1 MNPYWKDR
9 GVPWEYDPGPPR
21 NRKWPRLFAETPNY
35 RQLGKVVLG
44 KERFRWHF
52 GPMFYRGRLQD
63 NSVKVLIIG
72 QEGAQ
77 DESLAH
83 RAFTGGTG
91 SRMQHF
97 LNVLGITR
105 SYLFL
110 NTFVYPIFGQYD
122 APLRWL
128 AQHPDSPIVQHRH
141 ELFDY
146 VLERNDVH
154 LVVAVGNAAKES
166 VVTWVASRGGSCPAG
181 SSDVSQCTADALGPH
196 TRIVG
201 VMHPGGAGQGGSV
214 AAIVADFR
222 RALEKI
228 KQWAIDAPDW
238 LPPDPDGGRQL
249 DQPYRYRSAPIPFRD
264 FAYGAPWRL
273 GYGGTTSNRRD
284 GQRSIQIFSAGGV
297 YNNQGVHLRY
307 PGSADGSPEGYAAL
321 PGDLPY
327 EPPRVAYREYDRG
340 PSPGMARLF
349 MGGSAGL
356 AWPDLEA
363 LGLRAHVS
371 FGYGPIYRGRPEQA
385 RVLILAD
392 QQSHD
397 DLFTGRALTGE
408 CGQRLQAYLA
418 AMGIY
423 TCYAVIRILPVDIL
437 GEDEAAVATAMH
449 HPQTQAMYQAIV
461 DRIRVQRETPRL
473 LLALGPHARDL
484 ATRLRLDSLPIVPL
498 KAWSE
503 AGALADWQAQL
514 DTIRHLDYQPEVEV
528 PSFTYDGERGQIPSF
543 DLPYGVLRW
552 QGTSGDRAQ
561 GAIKSQTETNS
572 FDYYKLTMPRWASQL
587 APAPLSPQ
595 EETAVSRAP

>member
-9 GVPWEYDPGPPR
+9 GVPWAHDPGPPK

-35 RQLGKVVLG
+35 RQLSKVVLG
-44 KERFRWHF
+44 QERFRWHF
-52 GPMFYRGRLQD
+52 GPLFYRGRLQD
-63 NSVKVLIIG
+63 NAVKVLIIG

-91 SRMQHF
+91 ARMQHF
-97 LNVLGITR
+97 LNVLGMTR

-166 VVTWVASRGGSCPAG
+166 VVTWVTSRGGICPAG
-181 SSDVSQCTADALGPH
+181 SSDVSQCTANSLGPH

-201 VMHPGGAGQGGSV
+201 VMHPGAAGQGGSI
-214 AAIVADFR
+214 ASIIADFQ
-222 RALEKI
+222 RAIEQI
-228 KQWAIDAPDW
+228 KQWAIDDPNW
-238 LPPDPDGGRQL
+238 LPPDPDGVRQL
-249 DQPYRYRSAPIPFRD
+249 DQPYRYSSASIPFRD
-264 FAYGAPWRL
+264 FAYGIPWRL
-273 GYGGTTSNRRD
+273 GRGGTSSNRRD
-284 GQRSIQIFSAGGV
+284 GQRSIQIFSAGGA
-297 YNNQGVHLRY
+297 YNNQGISLRY
-307 PGSADGSPEGYAAL
+307 IHNADGTPEGYAAQ

-327 EPPRVAYREYDRG
+327 EPARVAYRAYDRG

-349 MGGSAGL
+349 MSGSAGL
-356 AWPDLEA
+356 AWPDFGA
-363 LGLRAHVS
+363 LDLQTHAS
-371 FGYGPIYRGRPEQA
+371 FGFGPIYRGRPEQA
-385 RVLILAD
+385 QVLILAD

-408 CGQRLQAYLA
+408 CGQRLQAYLE
-418 AMGIY
+418 AMGIFTRY
-423 TCYAVIRILPVDIL
+423 VVIRILPVDTL
-437 GEDEAAVATAMH
+437 GEDVAAVATAVQ

-461 DRIRVQRETPRL
+461 DRIRAQKEAPQL
-473 LLALGPHARDL
+473 LLALGPHARNL
-484 ATRLRLDSLPIVPL
+484 AARLDLDSLPIVPL
-498 KAWSE
+498 KTWLE

-514 DTIRHLDYQPEVEV
+514 NNIRHLDYQPEVEN
-528 PSFTYDGERGQIPSF
+528 PSFTYDGRRGQIPSL
-543 DLPYGVLRW
+543 DLPYGTLCW

-561 GAIKSQTETNS
+561 RGIAQQTDS
-572 FDYYKLTMPRWASQL
+572 FDYYKLSMPRWVSQL
-587 APAPLSPQ
+587 PPVPLSPQ
-595 EETAVSRAP
+595 EEAAVSQAP

>member
-9 GVPWEYDPGPPR
+9 GNPWEYDPGPPK
-21 NRKWPRLFAETPNY
+21 NRRWARLFAETPNY
-35 RQLGKVVLG
+35 RQISKAVLG

-97 LNVLGITR
+97 LNVLGITQ

-110 NTFVYPIFGQYD
+110 NTFIYPIFGQYD
-122 APLRWL
+122 STLRWV

-141 ELFDY
+141 EIFNY
-146 VLERNDVH
+146 VLERNDLR

-166 VVTWVASRGGSCPAG
+166 VVTWVTSRGGICPAG
-181 SSDVSQCTADALGPH
+181 SSDVSQCSANVLGSH

-214 AAIVADFR
+214 SAIIAAFK
-222 RALEKI
+222 RALDQI
-228 KQWAIDAPDW
+228 KQWVADDPQW
-238 LPPDPDGGRQL
+238 LPPDPDGTQQL
-249 DQPYRYRSAPIPFRD
+249 DQPFRYRSVPIPFRD
-264 FAYGAPWRL
+264 FAYGIPWRL
-273 GYGGTTSNRRD
+273 GRGGTSSNRRD
-284 GQRSIQIFSAGGV
+284 GQRSIQIFSDDGT
-297 YNNQGVHLRY
+297 YNNKGVSLQY
-307 PGSADGSPEGYAAL
+307 SGSADGSQEGYDEQ

-327 EPPRVAYREYDRG
+327 EPPRVSFLEFDQG
-340 PSPGMARLF
+340 LSPSTARLF
-349 MGGSAGL
+349 AGGNAGL
-356 AWPDLEA
+356 AWPDYKS
-363 LGLRAHVS
+363 LGLRAQVS
-371 FGYGPIYRGRPEQA
+371 FGFGPIYRGRPEQA

-408 CGQRLQAYLA
+408 AGQRLQAFLK
-418 AMGIY
+418 AMGII
-423 TCYAVIRILPVDIL
+423 TCYVVIRILPVDIL
-437 GEDEAAVATAMH
+437 GEDATKVTLAVQ

-461 DRIRVQRETPRL
+461 DRIRAQAVAPQL
-473 LLALGPHARDL
+473 MLSLGPHSRDL
-484 ATRLRLDSLPIVPL
+484 AARLNLDSLPKVPL

-503 AGALADWQAQL
+503 PGSLADWQAGL
-514 DTIRHLDYQPEVEV
+514 NTIRLVNYQPEIQN
-528 PSFTYDGERGQIPSF
+528 PSFVYDGRRGEIPPY
-543 DLPYGVLRW
+543 DLPFGTLRW
-552 QGTSGDRAQ
+552 KGTSGDRARR
-561 GAIKSQTETNS
+561 AILKQTQSDS
-572 FDYYKLTMPRWASQL
+572 FDYYKISMPKWVSEL
-587 APAPLSPQ
+587 PPSPLSPQ
-595 EETAVSRAP
+595 EQAAVNLAP